1 MLKMEHFCIVLNLG
15 IIDMAKVS
23 KLNLW
28 FYHYTN
34 DACPRTFL
42 NASASVVAAKYKTK
56 KPDSIRNIGS
66 QNYTKLSDKISLWF
80 DEAGLSE
87 ASLKKKLLS
96 LMEAKETKFQKIK
109 GAVSDS
115 DLSGGVSALATSG
128 TIETGEDGKEYSTG
142 DTLLGI
148 TVDAIETQRRS
159 LDMAFKIK
167 DMYAAKKIEHTGK
180 GGGAIEVKEVCL
192 DTDAIKS
199 IMDGGS

>member
-1 MLKMEHFCIVLNLG
+1 
-15 IIDMAKVS
+15 MAKVS

-42 NASASVVAAKYKTK
+42 NASESVISAKYKTK
-56 KPDSIRNIGS
+56 NPESIRTIGY
-66 QNYTKLSDKISLWF
+66 QNFTKLTDRVNSWMD
-80 DEAGLSE
+80 DVGLSE
-87 ASLKKKLLS
+87 AALKKKLLS

-109 GAVSDS
+109 GAVTDS

-128 TIETGEDGKEYSTG
+128 AIETGEDGKEYSTG